1 MIYSIFYSLYCYA
14 LNGESICF
22 FFWILISFLILRSL
36 LCIAKNWIC
45 YWSLMVIYN
54 CECSLSCILYKANVW
69 TFDSCHNSV
78 YGLSEKKDL
87 LKLCG
92 WCCAFS
98 SLGKWLETN
107 INQNVKAPSIHH
119 TVWCYDQHE
128 WGLLFCV
135 VLHFWYSDWL
145 WHQDNL
151 IFCCFSTN
159 FRP

>member
-1 MIYSIFYSLYCYA
+1 M
-14 LNGESICF
+14 
-22 FFWILISFLILRSL
+22 ILRSL

-107 INQNVKAPSIHH
+107 INQNVKAPSINH

-135 VLHFWYSDWL
+135 VLQTFDTLTDYDTKTILFFVVFQRTLDHRHCSLMDC
-145 WHQDNL
+145 Q
-151 IFCCFSTN
+151 
-159 FRP
+159 RM

>member
-1 MIYSIFYSLYCYA
+1 MLRN
-14 LNGESICF
+14 NGESICF

-78 YGLSEKKDL
+78 YGLSEKKKDL

-98 SLGKWLETN
+98 SFHTIFGKMTGNKYQSKCETTKYSPYCVMLWPAWMGIALLRCSALLIQWLIMTPR
-107 INQNVKAPSIHH
+107 QS
-119 TVWCYDQHE
+119 Y
-128 WGLLFCV
+128 
-135 VLHFWYSDWL
+135 
-145 WHQDNL
+145 
-151 IFCCFSTN
+151 FCCFSTN